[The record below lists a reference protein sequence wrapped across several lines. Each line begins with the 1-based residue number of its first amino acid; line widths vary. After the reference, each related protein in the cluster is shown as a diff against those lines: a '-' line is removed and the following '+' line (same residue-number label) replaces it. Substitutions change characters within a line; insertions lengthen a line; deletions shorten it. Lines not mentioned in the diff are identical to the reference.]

1 MNNLSLDERLCA
13 VANNKPLQYYD
24 KNLKQWFDYDHSL
37 PLNCIL
43 NNEVR
48 ESFAHVRVTYDFPRS
63 SSARRMSLGYVLD
76 GDNVRG
82 YREII
87 VLHPEY
93 LSLGFWENEDDIKDV
108 VRGLKLSF
116 RLNER

>member
-1 MNNLSLDERLCA
+1 MNNLSLDDRLYA
-13 VANNKPLQYYD
+13 IANSKHLQYYA
-24 KNLKQWFDYDHSL
+24 KNLKQWFDYDYSL
-37 PLNCIL
+37 PLSYIL
-43 NNEVR
+43 DNDAR
-48 ESFAHVRVTYDFPRS
+48 ESFTHIRVLYDFPRS

-76 GDNVRG
+76 GNNVRG
-82 YREII
+82 YREIK

-116 RLNER
+116 RLNEV